1 MVDNYNVK
9 DEEFSNLFGSRKR
22 KKELAATKAEL
33 EALKGSQQAMQDS
46 ITQQKILAI
55 QSGSSSPLDNMNQDG
70 AKKPNLLLWGGI
82 ALVVVVGGIILVNRK

>member
-33 EALKGSQQAMQDS
+33 EALKANQQAIQD
-46 ITQQKILAI
+46 TVTKQQIAAI
-55 QSGSSSPLDNMNQDG
+55 QSGVAPSQMMGAQDDG
-70 AKKPNLLLWGGI
+70 KKPNLLLWGGI
-82 ALVVVVGGIILVNRK
+82 ALVVVVGGILLINRK

>member
-33 EALKGSQQAMQDS
+33 EALKANQQAVQD
-46 ITQQKILAI
+46 TVTKQQIAAI
-55 QSGSSSPLDNMNQDG
+55 QAGVAEPIPVPSQGGTNW
-70 AKKPNLLLWGGI
+70 LLWGGV
-82 ALVVVVGGIILVNRK
+82 ALVVVVGGILLINRK